1 MFWISIKSEVSE
13 KLKNQIVWDEF
24 RKGSKIALETI
35 YEDNYASLYHYGQ
48 KFTQDN
54 DLIKDLIHELFIEL
68 IDSGSRLSR
77 TDNIRYYLL
86 KSLRNKLLRQLSE
99 KLKFTNKLTGSA
111 DFNLVDSIESQLIKN
126 EVEEQLRNQVT
137 TAIKK
142 LSVKQQ
148 EIIYLRFYSDI
159 SYQEIATLFDVNIQ
173 TVRNL
178 MSRAIN
184 SLKEDLQ
191 NNNLSKHLILFVLN
205 CSI

>member
-1 MFWISIKSEVSE
+1 MSE

-54 DLIKDLIHELFIEL
+54 DLIKDLIHKLFIEL
-68 IDSGSRLSR
+68 IDSGLSLSR
-77 TDNIRYYLL
+77 TDNIRFYLL

-99 KLKFTNKLTGSA
+99 KLRFTNKLTESA
-111 DFNLVDSIESQLIKN
+111 DFNLVDSIESQLIKI

-137 TAIKK
+137 NAIKK

-159 SYQEIATLFDVNIQ
+159 SYQDIATIFDVNIQ

-205 CSI
+205 SSI

>member
-1 MFWISIKSEVSE
+1 MFWTSIKSEVSE

-86 KSLRNKLLRQLSE
+86 KSLRNKLLRQFSE
-99 KLKFTNKLTGSA
+99 KLKFTNKLAESA

-178 MSRAIN
+178 MGRAIN

-191 NNNLSKHLILFVLN
+191 SNNLSKHLILFVLN

>member
-1 MFWISIKSEVSE
+1 MSE

-24 RKGSKIALETI
+24 RKGSKMALETI

-68 IDSGSRLSR
+68 IDSGLSLSR

>member
-1 MFWISIKSEVSE
+1 MSE

-191 NNNLSKHLILFVLN
+191 NNILSKQLILFVLN

>member
-1 MFWISIKSEVSE
+1 MKSGVSE

-24 RKGSKIALETI
+24 RKGSKMALETI
-35 YEDNYASLYHYGQ
+35 YEDNYASLYHYGL

-86 KSLRNKLLRQLSE
+86 KSLRNKLLKQLSE
-99 KLKFTNKLTGSA
+99 KSKFTHKLTESA
-111 DFNLVDSIESQLIKN
+111 GFNLVDSIESQLIKN

-159 SYQEIATLFDVNIQ
+159 SYQEIAALFDVNIQ

-184 SLKEDLQ
+184 SLKDDLQ

-205 CSI
+205 LSI

>member
-1 MFWISIKSEVSE
+1 LFWISIKSEVSE

>member
-1 MFWISIKSEVSE
+1 MFWISIESEVSE

-24 RKGSKIALETI
+24 RKGSKMALETI
-35 YEDNYASLYHYGQ
+35 YEDNYASLFHYGQ
-48 KFTQDN
+48 KFTKEN
-54 DLIKDLIHELFIEL
+54 DSIKDLIHELFIEL

-86 KSLRNKLLRQLSE
+86 KSLRNKIIRQLSE
-99 KLKFTNKLTGSA
+99 KSKFTNKLTESA
-111 DFNLVDSIESQLIKN
+111 DFNLVDSIENQLIKN

-159 SYQEIATLFDVNIQ
+159 SYQEIAILFDVNIQ

-178 MSRAIN
+178 MNRAIN

-205 CSI
+205 LSI

>member
-1 MFWISIKSEVSE
+1 MFWISIKGEVSE

-68 IDSGSRLSR
+68 IDSGLSLSK
-77 TDNIRYYLL
+77 TDNIRFYLL

-99 KLKFTNKLTGSA
+99 KLKFTNKLKEFV

-137 TAIKK
+137 TAVKK
-142 LSVKQQ
+142 LSEKQQ

-159 SYQEIATLFDVNIQ
+159 SYQEIAILFDVNIQ

-191 NNNLSKHLILFVLN
+191 SNNLSKHLILFVLN
-205 CSI
+205 SSI

>member
-1 MFWISIKSEVSE
+1 MSE
-13 KLKNQIVWDEF
+13 KIKNQIVWDEF

-35 YEDNYASLYHYGQ
+35 YEDNYASLYHYGL
-48 KFTQDN
+48 KFTQDD
-54 DLIKDLIHELFIEL
+54 DLIKDLMHEMFIEL

-86 KSLRNKLLRQLSE
+86 KSLRNKILRQLSE
-99 KLKFTNKLTGSA
+99 KSKFTNKLTESA
-111 DFNLVDSIESQLIKN
+111 DFNLVDSIENQLIKN
-126 EVEEQLRNQVT
+126 EVEEQLQNQVT
-137 TAIKK
+137 NAIKK

-178 MSRAIN
+178 MNRAIN

-205 CSI
+205 LSI

>member
-1 MFWISIKSEVSE
+1 MSE

-24 RKGSKIALETI
+24 RKGSKMALETI
-35 YEDNYASLYHYGQ
+35 YEDNYASLFHYGQ

-68 IDSGSRLSR
+68 IDSGLRLSR

-99 KLKFTNKLTGSA
+99 KLKFTNKLAESS
-111 DFNLVDSIESQLIKN
+111 DFNLVDSIESQLIKD
-126 EVEEQLRNQVT
+126 EVEEQLRNQIT
-137 TAIKK
+137 NAIKK

-148 EIIYLRFYSDI
+148 EIIYLRFYSAI

-205 CSI
+205 SSI

>member
-1 MFWISIKSEVSE
+1 VSE

>member
-1 MFWISIKSEVSE
+1 MSE

-68 IDSGSRLSR
+68 IDSGSRLAR

-99 KLKFTNKLTGSA
+99 KLKFTNKLTESA

-191 NNNLSKHLILFVLN
+191 NNNLSEHLILFFLN
-205 CSI
+205 LSN